1 MKQHVLVLNADYSP
15 MNHVSIEHAFRMIV
29 RGVAVFEEFHPI
41 EKFNREPRPTKLRL
55 LRYVQ
60 MSWFY
65 AKPVLWSKSGIMLRD
80 RKTCAYCLGN
90 ADTIDHIHPVSK
102 GGKSTWLNCVA
113 SCKKCN
119 QKKNNRSLAEIG
131 WDLQIKPY
139 VPTRVELAERKIE
152 MTELKQLER

>member
-1 MKQHVLVLNADYSP
+1 
-15 MNHVSIEHAFRMIV
+15 
-29 RGVAVFEEFHPI
+29 
-41 EKFNREPRPTKLRL
+41 
-55 LRYVQ
+55 
-60 MSWFY
+60 
-65 AKPVLWSKSGIMLRD
+65 
-80 RKTCAYCLGN
+80 LGN